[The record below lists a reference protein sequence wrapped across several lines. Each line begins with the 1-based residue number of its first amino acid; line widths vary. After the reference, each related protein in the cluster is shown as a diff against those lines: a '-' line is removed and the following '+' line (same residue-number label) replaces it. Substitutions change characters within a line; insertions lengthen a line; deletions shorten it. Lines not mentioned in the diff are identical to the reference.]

1 MTPFVVIAYYT
12 VGTGYKAE
20 AAKLKESLKKFG
32 IDHYIWETPNL
43 GSWQNNTQYKAR
55 FIKGQ
60 MHFLPNERKD
70 ERPVVYVDADAM
82 FLAYPSLFDTI
93 EADCAF
99 AFLDQAKYYRTSRPQ
114 KELVSSTIY
123 LKNNEAT
130 RALITAWIAENELYP
145 DVWDQKN
152 LQRVLDRQ
160 EIPLRVAGLP
170 ETYFKIFDTMRAV
183 RDPVIE
189 QYQKS
194 RVYKRQI
201 DRWTGPS
208 ERQPFRV
215 ITTQ

>member
-1 MTPFVVIAYYT
+1 MTPFIIVAYYT
-12 VGTGYKAE
+12 AGTGYKAE
-20 AAKLKESLKKFG
+20 AAKLEASLRLFG
-32 IDHYIWETPNL
+32 IDYLIDEVPNL
-43 GSWQNNTQYKAR
+43 GSWQKNTQFKA
-55 FIKGQ
+55 
-60 MHFLPNERKD
+60 HFLLWKFDDPRVAG
-70 ERPVVYVDADAM
+70 RPIVYVDADAI
-82 FLAYPSLFDTI
+82 FLAYPSLFDSLDV
-93 EADCAF
+93 DCAF
-99 AFLDQAKYYRTSRPQ
+99 AFLDQSKYYRTPRPR

-130 RALITAWIAENELYP
+130 RELIMAWIAENELYP

-160 EIPLRVAGLP
+160 AAGLRIAGLP

-194 RVYKRQI
+194 RIYRRQI

-215 ITTQ
+215 ITTHDIH